1 MMNTNTDERP
11 SNSSRDR
18 WHRRAIKLRR
28 YGVVWR
34 MPVVA
39 MTIAVAAMVFA
50 PLSSADPTADLRS
63 AVAAKRGQCSAL
75 QADPV
80 LDQVAQRA
88 NLETQTYAN
97 HTARFQPLEDATP
110 MLRQISYPAGKAKL
124 LLGFANAEKWS
135 DPEEKAIYG
144 ATLFGWET
152 IPDCT
157 YTRYGAD
164 VVTYSDTGN
173 TTAAIVL
180 AGD

>member
-1 MMNTNTDERP
+1 
-11 SNSSRDR
+11 
-18 WHRRAIKLRR
+18 
-28 YGVVWR
+28 VWR
-34 MPVVA
+34 ISVLA
-39 MTIAVAAMVFA
+39 MTAALTAMVFA
-50 PLSSADPTADLRS
+50 PLSWADSTADLRS

-75 QADPV
+75 QEDPL

-88 NLETQTYAN
+88 NLETQTYAD
-97 HTARFQPLEDATP
+97 HTARFQPMEDATP

-124 LLGFANAEKWS
+124 LLGFANTEKWS
-135 DPEEKAIYG
+135 DPEQKAIYG
-144 ATLFGWET
+144 ATLFGWDT

-164 VVTYSDTGN
+164 VVTYADTGN